1 MPKGRS
7 GLPHSKTLREISE
20 HYKQTPAFG
29 GGGKRSATP
38 LFFGERV
45 NVRKKRRRRF
55 ALPAQS
61 KILRVR
67 REMSGRNWM
76 RSSMAG
82 HHASLLRACILRA
95 RYPRFPCVRHDRRRD
110 FAQRL
115 QAGTVCG

>member
-29 GGGKRSATP
+29 CGGKRSATP

-55 ALPAQS
+55 ALPAQ
-61 KILRVR
+61 
-67 REMSGRNWM
+67 
-76 RSSMAG
+76 
-82 HHASLLRACILRA
+82 
-95 RYPRFPCVRHDRRRD
+95 
-110 FAQRL
+110 
-115 QAGTVCG
+115 